1 MCVRMRTAAAAWAVW
16 CGAAVAQDP
25 APASEVR
32 RDAPPERGAAF
43 RAAFGGSSTYALS
56 GDVEGGNDRIDVW
69 INALEARIEIP
80 LARGSLLGIEAE
92 FEHRDYDF
100 GDSNVFFAGTAE
112 PFSDVRTYG
121 VATTLRQDLGGDWT
135 LSARAGIAFSAAVGA
150 DLGDGVSW
158 DAFLGVGKRIDDDLT
173 IGVGPLALGRLED
186 DVLVVPAPFF
196 DWRFA
201 EDWRLRSSGPG
212 LELGWRCASD
222 VELLLDARWDGRRF
236 RLPDAAPFSGGLVE
250 DARVPV
256 RLSLRWDAA
265 RSLRLTFSVGYDAY
279 RAFDVYDADGGRVE
293 AWSAD
298 PGAFFGVAAEI
309 RL

>member
-1 MCVRMRTAAAAWAVW
+1 MCVRRQAAAAAWAVIV
-16 CGAAVAQDP
+16 GAAFAQEP
-25 APASEVR
+25 APA
-32 RDAPPERGAAF
+32 DAVGTEAAPGRGSAF

-56 GDVEGGNDRIDVW
+56 GDVEGANDRVDVW
-69 INALEARIEIP
+69 INALEARVEIP
-80 LARGSLLGIEAE
+80 LARGSLLGVEAE
-92 FEHRDYDF
+92 FEHRDYGF
-100 GDSNVFFAGTAE
+100 GDANAFFAGTTE

-121 VATTLRQDLGGDWT
+121 VAATLRQDLGGDWA
-135 LSARAGIAFSAAVGA
+135 LSARAGVAFSAAVGA

-158 DAFLGVGKRIDDDLT
+158 DAFLGVGKRIDENLT
-173 IGVGPLALGRLED
+173 VGIGPLALGRLED

-212 LELGWRCASD
+212 VELGWRCATD

-256 RLSLRWDAA
+256 RLSMRWDAA
-265 RSLRLTFSVGYDAY
+265 ASLRLTFSVGYDAY
-279 RAFDVYDADGGRVE
+279 RAFDVYDAGGDRVE